1 MNMFYHANTN
11 KMKVGMAI
19 FILDKVDLWSKKS
32 ITKG

>member
-19 FILDKVDLWSKKS
+19 FILDKVDLQSKEYY
-32 ITKG
+32 